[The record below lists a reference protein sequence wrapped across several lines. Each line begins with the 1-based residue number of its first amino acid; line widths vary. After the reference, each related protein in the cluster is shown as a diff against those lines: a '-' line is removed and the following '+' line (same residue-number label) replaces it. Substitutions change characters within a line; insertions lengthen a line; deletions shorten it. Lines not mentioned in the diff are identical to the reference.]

1 MQNNALIPLERLA
14 SLYKSNMRQAANE
27 EGIQLVHVEVLQYL
41 SICNQYSNTAQALS
55 EYLGQTKGSI
65 SQSIKLMEKAGNIE
79 RKPCSKDK
87 RVIKL
92 HLTKSGSLCL
102 RRVSKKMNSFP
113 QGSETVLKLESI
125 LKEWQPKHSQ
135 QSFGQCGSSQQSFGQ
150 CGSCHYNIRLKS
162 NRFRCGLTQEP
173 LSSKDIKKIC
183 REHQFP
189 DE

>member
-113 QGSETVLKLESI
+113 QDSETVLKLESI
-125 LKEWQPKHSQ
+125 LKEWQHKH
-135 QSFGQCGSSQQSFGQ
+135 SQQSFGQ